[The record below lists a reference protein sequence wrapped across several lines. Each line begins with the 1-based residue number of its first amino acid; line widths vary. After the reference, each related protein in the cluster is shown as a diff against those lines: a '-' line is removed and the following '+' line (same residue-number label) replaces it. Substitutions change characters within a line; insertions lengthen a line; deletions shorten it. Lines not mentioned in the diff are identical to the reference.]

1 MSFISRS
8 KLMATINFKKSYAPV
23 PPPVK
28 VPVFKKTYTASPDG
42 LPAPVKSM
50 YDKLVDFITVLK
62 TDPRT
67 NTSRLDDW
75 KVSLDGMKAD
85 YDEKVDTK
93 EDYDSNLETVKI
105 ALVRIARDAERGN
118 LIPAEFKGG
127 RKKTKRSKRSRR
139 KTAKK

>member
-1 MSFISRS
+1 M
-8 KLMATINFKKSYAPV
+8 
-23 PPPVK
+23 
-28 VPVFKKTYTASPDG
+28 KKTYIDFTGEGAATGRPSG
-42 LPAPVKSM
+42 EAV
-50 YDKLVDFITVLK
+50 YDKLVEFITVLK

-93 EDYDSNLETVKI
+93 EEYDSNLQTIKD
-105 ALVRIARDAERGN
+105 ALVRIAKEAERRD